1 MRPMTYEDLAE
12 LQQRLARAAHRQLV
26 LTEETRK
33 LLEHTQIVAS
43 DARRVRRQTELAR
56 ALCATLRRLRRAA
69 L

>member
-1 MRPMTYEDLAE
+1 MRPMPYDDFAE
-12 LQQRLARAAHRQLV
+12 LQQRLADAMNRALV

-43 DARRVRRQTELAR
+43 DARRVRRQTGLAR